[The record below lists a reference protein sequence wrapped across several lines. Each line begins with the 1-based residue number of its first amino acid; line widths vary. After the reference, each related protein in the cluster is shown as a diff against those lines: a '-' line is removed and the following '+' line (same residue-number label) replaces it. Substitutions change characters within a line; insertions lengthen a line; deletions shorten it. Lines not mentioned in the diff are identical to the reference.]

1 MTHRW
6 PVHPRPIP
14 GEALTSWLHRIAD
27 RYGITVDELA
37 FDLGHC
43 LDRDADLDMAAPPG
57 FVEQLANR
65 TGVDTDQLRG
75 MSINGYTPWL
85 LDDIEPGPDTFLTY
99 TRQFSVLLPESN
111 RRRRSVKAWCAWV
124 PGAAERCHR
133 ACPQCVLESTP
144 PHPYLLTWSLP
155 LMLSCPVHGCWL
167 EHHDG
172 PPGSY
177 YSWHPPWH
185 PPEPREAPSAL
196 RRMDARTWQALTS
209 GQVDLPRR
217 RVHAGSW
224 FRLLRTIVDEL
235 GATLGDCGTAQRIS
249 REVWQSVGYPVRAG
263 QSMWRAF
270 EAQSPQTQERTLEAA
285 AIAMDLLESGTL
297 AGRGDAAALFLPEP
311 DASIDP
317 GRPQQTATDVSAKRQ
332 IDINDALRAAIE
344 DARQKPDSARKL
356 FHLATLYRTDN
367 EKYVQQVRANF
378 AKLGIPLEHL
388 SQ

>member
-14 GEALTSWLHRIAD
+14 GEALSSWLYRIAD

-37 FDLGHC
+37 FDLGHR
-43 LDRDADLDMAAPPG
+43 LDRDADLDMAPPPG
-57 FVEQLANR
+57 FIEQLANR

-85 LDDIEPGPDTFLTY
+85 LDALEPGPDTFLTY
-99 TRQFSVLLPESN
+99 TRHLAVLVPESK
-111 RRRRSVKAWCAWV
+111 RRRRTVTAWRAWV
-124 PGAAERCHR
+124 PNAAERDHR
-133 ACPQCVLESTP
+133 ACPQCVLKSTP

-155 LMLSCPVHGCWL
+155 LMLSCPVHGCQL

-172 PPGSY
+172 PPGPY
-177 YSWHPPWH
+177 DSWHPPWH
-185 PPEPREAPSAL
+185 PPAPREASSAI

-209 GQVDLPRR
+209 GFVGLPRR
-217 RVHAGSW
+217 RVHAGIW
-224 FRLLRTIVDEL
+224 FRLLRTVVDEL

-249 REVWQSVGYPVRAG
+249 REVWQLAGHPVRAG
-263 QSMWRAF
+263 QSMWRPF
-270 EAQSPQTQERTLEAA
+270 EAQSPQTQQRTLEAA

-311 DASIDP
+311 DVSIDTGP
-317 GRPQQTATDVSAKRQ
+317 LRPARKSLEDRWHDLA
-332 IDINDALRAAIE
+332 DALKAAIE
-344 DARQKPDSARKL
+344 DAKTNPNSARQL
-356 FHLATLYRTDN
+356 FAMMTMYPRGDAATHNQR
-367 EKYVQQVRANF
+367 VRANF
-378 AKLGIPLEHL
+378 EELGISLDFL